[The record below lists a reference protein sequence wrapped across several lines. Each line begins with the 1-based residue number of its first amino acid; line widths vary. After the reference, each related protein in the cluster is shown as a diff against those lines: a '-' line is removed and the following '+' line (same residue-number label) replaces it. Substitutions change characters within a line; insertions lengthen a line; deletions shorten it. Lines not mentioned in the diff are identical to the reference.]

1 MEIESFFSNSLPFTL
16 QNDFS
21 TCLILSFH
29 TIFRG
34 FNISVNN
41 LVQTRPQAST
51 TPAAHTRDNTI
62 MQNFC
67 TFEIGNSDLFPR
79 KHHLHFFHSL
89 TTRVSMS
96 NAFWL
101 LEAFQVAESR
111 SPVESPCFSGMDL
124 AASHFNDMFAIK
136 SKSLI
141 LLILYHS
148 SIMNDFQEGFL
159 FSNP

>member
-1 MEIESFFSNSLPFTL
+1 MKPYFRFPKCILLIWRELRTVAYLLVIFCPRGILMEIESFFSNSLPFTL

-101 LEAFQVAESR
+101 LEAF
-111 SPVESPCFSGMDL
+111 
-124 AASHFNDMFAIK
+124 
-136 SKSLI
+136 
-141 LLILYHS
+141 S
-148 SIMNDFQEGFL
+148 STPF
-159 FSNP
+159 PKY